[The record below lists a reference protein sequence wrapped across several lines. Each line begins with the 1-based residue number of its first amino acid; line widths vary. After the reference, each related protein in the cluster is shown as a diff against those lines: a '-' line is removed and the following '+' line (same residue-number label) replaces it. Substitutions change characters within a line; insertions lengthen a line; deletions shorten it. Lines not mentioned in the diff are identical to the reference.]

1 MPTVKLGDVAIEAK
15 ETYKGDKTGYPIVGL
30 EHITPEEVTL
40 FNWSV
45 DTENTFTKMFRKDDI
60 LFGRRRAYLK
70 KAAIAPFD
78 GICSGDITVIRA
90 KSEKMLPTLLPF
102 VIQNDDFFEYAVGK
116 SAGSLSPRVKWEHLK
131 NYEFNLPSLEKQKE
145 LADLLWS
152 INDSRKAYQ
161 ELLRETDELIKSQ
174 FIEMFGD
181 PITNDKGLPVEQLRK
196 HIELLGGFAFKSTG
210 FVKEGIPVLRIGN
223 INAGYFRP
231 DDLPFWE
238 YDEALDRYLLYPGD
252 LAISL
257 TGTVGKDDYGNV
269 CRLGDDY
276 PRYYLN
282 QRNAKLILKDTV
294 LPEYITALL
303 KNRKVKDKIANAGV
317 GVRQANISN
326 KTILELEVPVPN
338 MDEQKLFAEFIKQ
351 SDKSKFELK
360 QAIAGVDNLI
370 RSLVQQELK

>member
-1 MPTVKLGDVAIEAK
+1 
-15 ETYKGDKTGYPIVGL
+15 
-30 EHITPEEVTL
+30 
-40 FNWSV
+40 
-45 DTENTFTKMFRKDDI
+45 
-60 LFGRRRAYLK
+60 
-70 KAAIAPFD
+70 
-78 GICSGDITVIRA
+78 
-90 KSEKMLPTLLPF
+90 
-102 VIQNDDFFEYAVGK
+102 
-116 SAGSLSPRVKWEHLK
+116 
-131 NYEFNLPSLEKQKE
+131 
-145 LADLLWS
+145 
-152 INDSRKAYQ
+152 
-161 ELLRETDELIKSQ
+161 
-174 FIEMFGD
+174 MFGD
-181 PITNDKGLPVEQLRK
+181 PFDNEKGLTVEPLSK

-223 INAGYFRP
+223 INAGYFRS

-238 YDEALDRYLLYPGD
+238 YDSSLDRYLLYPGD

-326 KTILELEVPVPN
+326 KTILELEVPIPGMEV
-338 MDEQKLFAEFIKQ
+338 QKKFEALIKQ

-360 QAIAGVDNLI
+360 QAIEGVDLLI
-370 RSLVQQELK
+370 KSMIQQELN